1 MKNQG
6 MLEPRIVIFRL
17 ILALFLTAGLLSRPY
32 TVHAASIW
40 YVDAKATGTG
50 TGKSWVNAFRGLQSA
65 LNAASSGD
73 EIWVAAG
80 VYKPSDLREAGD
92 VRTKSFVLKNGVKIL
107 GGYSGVLSQRDW
119 TLYKT
124 ILSGDLDT
132 NDTNTDGNN
141 ISETWNDVTGAN
153 AYNVVVGTDLDN
165 TTVLDGVIVTGGY
178 ADHPDQDTYQSG
190 AGIRIIGGAP
200 LLKNLLVCGNTA
212 LFYRY
217 RGGGIF
223 IEASSP
229 TIEDTTVSGNFGYSG
244 GGIAVYTNS
253 NPTLTRVT
261 IDNNYA
267 RALGGGMYLTMAS
280 LTLNNVKFRN
290 NVGRS
295 SGGLD
300 ARSPISMTMTDVEF
314 SANRE
319 GGLVISGTPSGAYPP
334 VNITNGKFTGNHGDT
349 FGGGGIRLSNVN
361 ATLTNILVSGNY
373 AFGSG
378 GGIRAGD
385 GNLLLTNATI
395 ARNRSGEDGD
405 DVLIWDTSMTMRN
418 SILWENNIY
427 LVMDTPAV
435 TYLNCYR
442 ASPDPGFIDP
452 RPAADAPTSAGNYRL
467 KSTALPSVVDAGSN
481 GYNAYPVDLDGL
493 PRIVNGTIDLGAY
506 EHQNHTLL
514 DAEGAPASSEIGFNG
529 DFLWENNSQLITP
542 DSSIDADQTSQPE
555 EEQPELSLLGSIR
568 YVDQD
573 ASGNNTG
580 VSWAN
585 AYLNLDTALQDAKAG
600 DQIWVA
606 EGVYIPSIRLNPDE
620 PKSASYVLKNG
631 VTVYGGFAGT
641 ETNVKQRN
649 LDRNHTIL
657 SGDLEQDDINVDGNF
672 TAETVTDLVGTN
684 AAHLIT
690 VSNTTS
696 ATVLDGFTI
705 TAGMGAGLSI
715 GETTYSGDGGGLWAK
730 NSRALELTRLTF
742 SGNAATHGGAIY
754 GYYHTQMTLSQVAFT
769 GNEASRGGAIYLEK
783 SADALISDS
792 SFLENWGLTS
802 GGAVSLNDYASA
814 TITNTVFDGNYT
826 NPTNSIAGALE
837 IYFDAQAD
845 LDQTRFIHNSSFTAG
860 AVYLME
866 YGSLTMKNSELRG
879 NQAWGGGGGAL
890 SVLNSN
896 ADLFNVLI
904 TGNAAGGSGGAITMS
919 ASSDF
924 DPSTVNLVNVTLAN
938 NKDPSGS
945 GSSSS
950 SGVMLWSGVLTLK
963 NSITWQAGV
972 DNPFG
977 GTFTSLNSSTADPLF
992 VEPVAASTA
1001 PTVAGDYHIQANSPS
1016 INTGSNTHLSAD
1028 LTTDLDGR
1036 PRIVNSV
1043 VDQGAYEF
1051 QSVIYVN
1058 RTATGSNNGGSWAN
1072 AYTNLQTALSNATAG
1087 QEIWVAKGIYKPTS
1101 PAGRTAT
1108 FTLKNGTFLYGGFSG
1123 NELARELRD
1132 PDRNFTVLSG
1142 DLANND
1148 LVDAAGIVRQLR
1160 NPEDDPLGS
1169 DNSFHVVTCSGAA
1182 QTTYMDGFVITGGFA
1197 NEGGAQNN
1205 GGGLLVSSCGSFLW
1219 LQDILFSGN
1228 AAYQGGAIYHQS
1240 SSPTLRF
1247 VKIVSNFAVN
1257 AGGGIFSD
1265 ADSTPL
1271 IRESILSGN
1280 YGWQGGALYHVGNTS
1295 SLVNVLISGN
1305 TANQGGGIYN
1315 DNAWPKLTHVTLTG
1329 NYASAAL
1336 GGGGMYNSNQGAL
1349 PAVTNSI
1356 IWGNLPTQITEDGGN
1371 TTVTYSDVQAG
1382 LAGMGNINLD
1392 PLFVVPLAAT
1402 STAQTGGNYHL
1413 QKTSP
1418 LIDLG
1423 SNKAVNFSH
1432 LGQQILLLWDL
1443 DGNARMVDGN
1453 KDGTAQVDMGAYEY
1467 FDPLLKYVYLP
1478 MVKR

>member
-1 MKNQG
+1 MKSQR
-6 MLEPRIVIFRL
+6 MLKSWMVISRL
-17 ILALFLTAGLLSRPY
+17 ILVLFLTAGLLPRPHL
-32 TVHAASIW
+32 VHAASIR
-40 YVDAKATGTG
+40 YVSAGVTGG
-50 TGKSWVNAFRGLQSA
+50 SRNGSSWANAFPSLQGA
-65 LNAASSGD
+65 LNVAVAGD
-73 EIWVAAG
+73 EIRVTAG
-80 VYKPSDLREAGD
+80 VYKPSLARD
-92 VRTKSFVLKNGVKIL
+92 VADARTKSFVLKNGVKIL

-119 TLYKT
+119 ILYKT

-190 AGIRIIGGAP
+190 AGVRIIGGAP
-200 LLKNLLVCGNTA
+200 VLKNLLVCGNTA
-212 LFYRY
+212 LFFRF

-223 IEASSP
+223 MEASSP
-229 TIEDTTVSGNFGYSG
+229 MVEDTTVSGNFAYSG

-267 RALGGGMYLTMAS
+267 RALGGGMYLTMAA
-280 LTLNNVKFRN
+280 LTLNNVKVRN

-300 ARSPISMTMTDVEF
+300 ARSPTAITMTDVEF

-319 GGLVISGTPSGAYPP
+319 GGLVISGSPSGAYPP

-349 FGGGGIRLSNVN
+349 FGGGGIRLSYVN

-378 GGIRAGD
+378 GGIRVND
-385 GNLLLTNATI
+385 GSFMVTNATI
-395 ARNRSGEDGD
+395 ARNRSSKDGD
-405 DVLIWDTSMTMRN
+405 DVYIGDTSVTMRN
-418 SILWENNIY
+418 SIIWENNIY
-427 LVMDTPAV
+427 QFGDTPVV
-435 TYLNCYR
+435 TFLNCYR
-442 ASPDPGFIDP
+442 ASPDPGFNDP
-452 RPAADAPTSAGNYRL
+452 RPATDAPTSAGNYRL
-467 KSTALPSVVDAGSN
+467 RSTAIPSVVDAGSN
-481 GYNAYPVDLDGL
+481 GYNTYQLDLDGL
-493 PRIVNGTIDLGAY
+493 SRIVNGVIDLGAF
-506 EHQNHTLL
+506 ERQNQNLTVV
-514 DAEGAPASSEIGFNG
+514 EGNPASNGIGFYE
-529 DFLWENNSQLITP
+529 DFLPGSEGPHIVP
-542 DSSIDADQTSQPE
+542 DSSVYLDKALQPE
-555 EEQPELSLLGSIR
+555 KDQSEISLLATIR

-573 ASGNNTG
+573 ASGANNG
-580 VSWAN
+580 ASWAD
-585 AYLNLDTALQDAKAG
+585 AYLNLDTALQAAAAG

-606 EGVYIPSIRLNPDE
+606 QGVYIPAIRLDPTE

-631 VTVYGGFAGT
+631 VAVYGGFAGN
-641 ETNVKQRN
+641 ETLLKQRN
-649 LDRNHTIL
+649 LERNQTIL
-657 SGDLEQDDINVDGNF
+657 SGDLEQNDINVDGNF
-672 TAETVTDLVGTN
+672 TAEMVTDLVGTN

-690 VSNTTS
+690 ASNTTT

-730 NSRALELTRLTF
+730 NSRALELTQLIF

-754 GYYHTQMTLSQVAFT
+754 GYYHTQMTLSQVVFT
-769 GNEASRGGAIYLEK
+769 GNEASRGGALFLEK
-783 SADALISDS
+783 SADAVISDS

-802 GGAVSLNDYASA
+802 GGAIVLEDYASVS
-814 TITNTVFDGNYT
+814 ITNTVFDGNYT

-837 IYFDAQAD
+837 IYFDAQAN
-845 LDQTRFIHNSSFTAG
+845 LDQTRFTHNSAFTAG
-860 AVYLME
+860 AVYLVE
-866 YGSLTMKNSELRG
+866 YASLTMKNSELRG
-879 NQAWGGGGGAL
+879 NQAWGSGGGAL

-938 NKDPSGS
+938 NKDPSSS
-945 GSSSS
+945 GRS

-992 VEPVAASTA
+992 VAPVAAATA
-1001 PTVAGDYHIQANSPS
+1001 PTVTGDYHIQANSPS
-1016 INTGSNTHLSAD
+1016 INTGSNTHLPAG

-1036 PRIVNSV
+1036 PRIVNNL

-1051 QSVIYVN
+1051 QSVIYVKRN
-1058 RTATGSNNGGSWAN
+1058 ATGSNNGGSWAN
-1072 AYTNLQTALSNATAG
+1072 AYTSLQTALANAAAG

-1108 FTLKNGTFLYGGFSG
+1108 FTLKNGTFLYGGFNG
-1123 NELARELRD
+1123 DELARELRD
-1132 PDRNFTVLSG
+1132 PGGNLTVLSG
-1142 DLANND
+1142 DLGNND
-1148 LVDAAGIVRQLR
+1148 PVDSVGVIRQLR

-1169 DNSFHVVTCSGAA
+1169 DNSYHVVTCSGAA
-1182 QTTYMDGFVITGGFA
+1182 QTTYVDGFVITGGFA
-1197 NEGGAQNN
+1197 NGGGAQNN

-1228 AAYQGGAIYHQS
+1228 AAYNGGAVYYQN
-1240 SSPTLRF
+1240 SSPTLRLG
-1247 VKIVSNFAVN
+1247 KILSNYAAD
-1257 AGGGIFSD
+1257 AGGGIYSD
-1265 ADSTPL
+1265 PDSTPL

-1280 YGWQGGALYHVGNTS
+1280 YGWQGGALYNSGNAP

-1349 PAVTNSI
+1349 PTVTNSI
-1356 IWGNLPTQITEDGGN
+1356 IWGNLPTQITENGGL
-1371 TTVTYSDVQAG
+1371 TTVTYTDVQGG
-1382 LAGMGNINLD
+1382 LAGIGNTNLNPTFVA
-1392 PLFVVPLAAT
+1392 PLTAT
-1402 STAQTGGNYHL
+1402 STAQLGGDYHL

-1418 LIDLG
+1418 LLDQA
-1423 SNKAVNFSH
+1423 SNGAVNFLH
-1432 LGQQILLLWDL
+1432 LGHQILLLWDL
-1443 DGNARMVDGN
+1443 DGNARIVDGN
-1453 KDGTAQVDMGAYEY
+1453 KDGTARVDMGAYEY

-1478 MVKR
+1478 VVKR